1 MPYGFILLA
10 MNTPNA
16 VQALNNLYAAARRAP
31 LNADDHEMLKKCA
44 EQVYD
49 LIKPKDDKV
58 VDFDGKS
65 P

>member
-1 MPYGFILLA
+1 

>member
-16 VQALNNLYAAARRAP
+16 VQAINNLYAAARRAP

-49 LIKPKDDKV
+49 LIKPNDDKV
-58 VDFDGKS
+58 VKFNDKS